1 MNAHSA
7 PDPTIRQADAS
18 DAARLS
24 LIASAT
30 FLETFAGMI
39 DGRALIAHCET
50 KLASHYLARLLEGGA
65 RAWLAE
71 LDGAPVGYALL
82 TEPEL
87 DAATAGDIELKKI
100 YVLSR
105 FHGSG
110 LARRLLDAALA
121 ASEGCKRMLLGV
133 KVDNLRAVAFYHK
146 QGFKQIGTRQF
157 EVGGKYYD
165 DIVFARAIHR
175 N

>member
-1 MNAHSA
+1 MSAKPA
-7 PDPTIRQADAS
+7 PDPTIREAGAG

-24 LIASAT
+24 LVANAT

-39 DGRALIAHCET
+39 DGDALVAHCEIRH
-50 KLASHYLARLLEGGA
+50 APDYIAGLLDGGV
-65 RAWLAE
+65 RGWLAE

-87 DAATAGDIELKKI
+87 DAAAPGDIELKKI

-105 FHGSG
+105 FYGSG
-110 LARRLLDAALA
+110 LARRLFDAALA